1 MSNTSYSKA
10 ITSTFDSYSAT
21 DSVVVSSD
29 LPSRFYLRGL
39 SVSIGQSSGAAAN
52 LLKLTFQDGP
62 GQGNQDGIIR
72 LTGGNVN
79 VWVSTQSIIVP
90 DDSYI
95 LIVNGLYFWSNVDSS
110 SSYPTSITVY
120 YT

>member
-10 ITSTFDSYSAT
+10 ITSTLDSYSAT
-21 DSVVVSSD
+21 DSGVVSSD

-39 SVSIGQSSGAAAN
+39 SVYIGQPSSTAVN
-52 LLKLTFQDGP
+52 LLTLTFQDGP

-72 LTGGNVN
+72 LTGGDVN
-79 VWVSTQSIIVP
+79 VGVTSVNIMVP

-95 LIVNGLYFWSNVDSS
+95 LIENGLYFWSSVDSS
-110 SSYPTSITVY
+110 SAYPTSITVY

>member
-39 SVSIGQSSGAAAN
+39 SVTIGQPSGVFN
-52 LLKLTFQDGP
+52 LLKLTFQDGS

-72 LTGGNVN
+72 LTGGDVLIGT
-79 VWVSTQSIIVP
+79 STQSIIVP

-110 SSYPTSITVY
+110 AAYPTSITVY